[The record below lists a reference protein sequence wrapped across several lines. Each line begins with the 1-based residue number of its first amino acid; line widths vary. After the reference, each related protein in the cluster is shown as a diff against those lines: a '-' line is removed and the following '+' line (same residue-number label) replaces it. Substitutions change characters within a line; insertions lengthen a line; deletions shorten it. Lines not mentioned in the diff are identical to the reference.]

1 MCIIRA
7 VCYDIK
13 YPDFAECEYNR
24 VTGYLPRIKRSTNIL
39 LTTEILEE
47 KEARELSK
55 LSFKDRRLALYDLE
69 LKKSEEAFDYKLIR
83 K

>member
-13 YPDFAECEYNR
+13 YTDFAECEYNG
-24 VTGYLPRIKRSTNIL
+24 VIGYLPRIKRSTNIL

-55 LSFKDRRLALYDLE
+55 LPFKDRRFALYDLE